1 MEQAQRQSIPCALR
15 CTLLHFIGAGAIHWL
30 RCRKPGS
37 GLTSMRMSRTRCPGM
52 GSPVRL
58 STTSMRMG
66 APHLAF
72 RTSPDRYFPAKV
84 ALQRLWGVCLQSS
97 QWASRHPRLLEAH
110 RLCHLTRQRALR
122 RHQWPSVRPGA
133 D

>member
-1 MEQAQRQSIPCALR
+1 MHCFSWYS
-15 CTLLHFIGAGAIHWL
+15 AGAWEMCRL
-30 RCRKPGS
+30 RCRPGS

-72 RTSPDRYFPAKV
+72 RVSPDRYFPAKV
-84 ALQRLWGVCLQSS
+84 DLQRLWGVCLQSS
-97 QWASRHPRLLEAH
+97 QWASRHPRLLGAH
-110 RLCHLTRQRALR
+110 TTGHSTGHRE
-122 RHQWPSVRPGA
+122 V
-133 D
+133 